1 MSSTIKTVTL
11 KSITNKSLRNK
22 SPSFQQRVFST
33 VSSTA
38 GGYSPTAGGY
48 SSTAGGYSP
57 IKRVE
62 QSRIEIN

>member
-1 MSSTIKTVTL
+1 MSSTLKTVTL

-38 GGYSPTAGGY
+38 GGYSP
-48 SSTAGGYSP
+48 